1 MNPVTTPKSKMAP
14 QLARLFH
21 TAGLLSESEWSSFI
35 KKNQKHKPILGVL
48 MQQVSLETFRDL
60 LNADITS
67 FKTGSSPHEA
77 LHTGLTSSRMI
88 NDQELAQLLSLHRP
102 PLAQLIAPL
111 ERDGV
116 LDGDRAGAI
125 LAENGRRGS
134 SDPGWLISDGIL
146 SAQAI
151 GEWLSNPEGIPARE
165 AAMWVAVV
173 LAEANGL
180 VPEDLLREA
189 PGILEQ
195 SSKDLARKLSQFDGF
210 RASSLMDLIEEGIRL
225 PFEPPAEFQPD
236 PMLFGLFPQS
246 FLRRQMM
253 VPLFR
258 EENRLGIATS
268 DPLNLPLWAL
278 IRWATGLWPQPFL
291 SQGQDIINLIN
302 SFYSKAEAPS
312 REARSVTPP
321 PAPIK
326 QAKPQAQTGD
336 GRKAEPAPAPAW
348 TETRGE
354 VAVAD
359 NVSAVQLVSSLIESA
374 LDTRAT
380 DIHLEPM
387 ADGMTVRFRIDGELR
402 RILTI
407 PQGLMQPVTSRI
419 KVLAEMDVTERRR
432 PQDGHFELRLED
444 RGIDFRISTLPA
456 IHGEKVV
463 IRILDSAR
471 VSMGLADLGMLPD
484 QQKLF
489 EQMLEMPFGMI
500 LVTGP
505 TGSGKTS
512 TLYTALSRL
521 NVESHNLVT
530 IEDPVEYQL
539 VGVNQ
544 VQVDSNI
551 SMGFAQGL
559 RSILRQDPDVIM
571 VGEIRDGDTAHIAI
585 RAAMTG
591 HLVLSTLHTNTALG
605 AIDALVHLGAM
616 RFMVAA
622 SLIGILSQR
631 LVRKLCGDCR
641 KGQMLKAD
649 VAARLGLPEGTRK
662 RIYQAHGCNNCL
674 GSGYLGRTGVFETV
688 AIHEAMRPMVADPHG
703 MAALE
708 QAAREA
714 KMLSLSQ
721 AAALKVLDGQT
732 TVDEVSRKIL
742 FEI

>member
-1 MNPVTTPKSKMAP
+1 MNQVTTPKSKQSP
-14 QLARLFH
+14 QLVRLFH
-21 TAGLLSESEWSSFI
+21 TAGLLSENEWSAFI
-35 KKNQKHKPILGVL
+35 KRNQKHKPILGVL
-48 MQQVSLETFRDL
+48 FQEVSLDTFRDL
-60 LNADITS
+60 LNAEITLKS
-67 FKTGSSPHEA
+67 GQGHEA
-77 LHTGLTSSRMI
+77 LHSGLTSSRMI

-102 PLAQLIAPL
+102 PMAGLIGPL

-116 LDGDRAGAI
+116 ISPDRAGQI
-125 LAENGRRGS
+125 MAEAGRRGS
-134 SDPGWLISDGIL
+134 NDPGWIVIDEMV
-146 SAQAI
+146 SAQAVCQ
-151 GEWLSNPEGIPARE
+151 WLSNPQGMPSRE

-173 LAEANGL
+173 LARANDL
-180 VPEDLLREA
+180 VGDDLLAQA
-189 PGILEQ
+189 PKLIEDSELVGR
-195 SSKDLARKLSQFDGF
+195 LAKSGLTSE
-210 RASSLMDLIEEGIRL
+210 SLMKQIDEGLRL
-225 PFEPPAEFQPD
+225 PFEPPAEFQAD
-236 PMLFGLFPQS
+236 PVMFGLFPQS
-246 FLRRQMM
+246 FLRRHMI
-253 VPLFR
+253 VPLFKQDG
-258 EENRLGIATS
+258 RLGIVTA
-268 DPLNLPLWAL
+268 DPMNLPLWGL
-278 IRWATGLWPQPFL
+278 IRWATGMWPQPFL
-291 SQGQDIINLIN
+291 APAQDIINQIN
-302 SFYSKAEAPS
+302 SFYKASEAPAS
-312 REARSVTPP
+312 PAPAFVPP
-321 PAPIK
+321 PAPVKPPVQK
-326 QAKPQAQTGD
+326 QPPRAKGGAGE
-336 GRKAEPAPAPAW
+336 GKAEPTPTVSW
-348 TETRGE
+348 TDHAE
-354 VAVAD
+354 VTVAD

-407 PQGLMQPVTSRI
+407 PPGLMQPVVSRI

-432 PQDGHFELRLED
+432 PQDGHFELRLDD

-471 VSMGLADLGMLPD
+471 VSMGLADLGMLAD

-489 EQMLEMPFGMI
+489 EQMLESPFGMI

-512 TLYTALSRL
+512 TLYTALSKL
-521 NVESHNLVT
+521 NLESRNLVT

-551 SMGFAQGL
+551 NMGFAQGL

-605 AIDALVHLGAM
+605 AIDALIHLGAM

-622 SLIGILSQR
+622 SLVGILSQR
-631 LVRKLCGDCR
+631 LVRQLCGDCR
-641 KGQMLKAD
+641 KGYMLKAD
-649 VAARLGLPEGTRK
+649 EVTRLRLPEGTRK
-662 RIYQAHGCNNCL
+662 RIYKAGGCDACL
-674 GSGYLGRTGVFETV
+674 HSGYLGRTGVFETV
-688 AIHEAMRPMVADPHG
+688 AIREAMRLLISDSNSSAELEKVARESG
-703 MAALE
+703 MIALE
-708 QAAREA
+708 QAAG
-714 KMLSLSQ
+714 
-721 AAALKVLDGQT
+721 LKVLDGHT
-732 TVDEVSRKIL
+732 TVEEVSRKIL